1 MDEVSQVCDGGGNGG
16 GVSQSVYVCWGEEG
30 RPHKLEDLG
39 KGRDLNVPCA
49 CVCLQRNDSSVFAW
63 AFALFVGPALLI
75 LATAYLTGYL
85 DSMYTTSLSAFQG

>member
-1 MDEVSQVCDGGGNGG
+1 M
-16 GVSQSVYVCWGEEG
+16 
-30 RPHKLEDLG
+30 
-39 KGRDLNVPCA
+39 CA
-49 CVCLQRNDSSVFAW
+49 CMQRNDSSVFAW